1 MQRVLRPQE
10 TVFPR
15 VWTIGLGIQTTGI
28 LGHEQG
34 AGLVVHS
41 YAEATVIPGLP
52 VDLIPEAGQ
61 HQFFSISHFGMEA
74 ITFGLFI
81 AHFINRFVLISE
93 R

>member
-1 MQRVLRPQE
+1 MQRILRPE
-10 TVFPR
+10 EAIFSR
-15 VWTIGLGIQTTGI
+15 VGTIGLGIHTTGI
-28 LGHEQG
+28 LGHEQS
-34 AGLVVHS
+34 AGLVVHA
-41 YAEATVIPGLP
+41 YVEATVIPGLP

>member
-15 VWTIGLGIQTTGI
+15 VWTIGLGVQTAGV
-28 LGHEQG
+28 LGHKQG
-34 AGLVVHS
+34 SRLVVH
-41 YAEATVIPGLP
+41 AHTEAAVVSGLP

-61 HQFFSISHFGMEA
+61 HQFFSISRFGMEA

-81 AHFINRFVLISE
+81 AHFINRFVLINE